1 MKHLKKFLER
11 IIEGILT
18 LSGTVTSITILLIIL
33 FLFTEGIGL
42 FNSPSVEKGYALYT
56 HSDNKVDD
64 LNVSQI
70 KSIFDLEI
78 TNWQEVGG
86 ENQEIYLFRFN
97 DIFNMYTKDE
107 LAENYRSEEHTS
119 ELQSRGHL
127 VCRLLLDKKKKKKI
141 TILP

>member
-86 ENQEIYLFRFN
+86 DNKEIYLIRFN
-97 DIFNMYTKDE
+97 ENFNNNRE
-107 LAENYRSEEHTS
+107 
-119 ELQSRGHL
+119 
-127 VCRLLLDKKKKKKI
+127 DKLSVI
-141 TILP
+141 NN